1 MVVGAMEEDQHAV
14 VFVGKRPWDRGMRL
28 GRDCCGKGVRG
39 GSRSTTSDFSSGAVQ
54 VMLPEIE
61 MRESERDGGSE
72 VSTIS
77 IMLKPQMLIEYKIIA

>member
-1 MVVGAMEEDQHAV
+1 MEEDQHAD
-14 VFVGKRPWDRGMRL
+14 VFVRKRQWDRGMRL
-28 GRDCCGKGVRG
+28 GRNLWGRSER
-39 GSRSTTSDFSSGAVQ
+39 GSRNTTSDFSSGAVQ

-72 VSTIS
+72 VGTIS